1 MIGYFKMIVNGNIDL
16 SDSNIE
22 TLGKLKEIKGFIN
35 LQVCENLKDLGELK
49 KINGDLKISWSKIN
63 SIGNLR
69 EVQGD
74 LDIVNCYDL
83 TSLNKL
89 KVVSGVVNLFKC
101 KSLVSL
107 GNLQLIDGEFLS
119 VEYCKNLKNLGKLS
133 ELSGDF
139 DIYLKFSGITKE
151 YIEKHKPELIGR
163 CKWQ

>member
-1 MIGYFKMIVNGNIDL
+1 MIINGNIDL

-35 LQVCENLKDLGELK
+35 LLVCENLKDLGELK

-74 LDIVNCYDL
+74 LNIVNCYDL

-89 KVVSGVVNLFKC
+89 KVVSGVVNF
-101 KSLVSL
+101 V
-107 GNLQLIDGEFLS
+107 
-119 VEYCKNLKNLGKLS
+119 
-133 ELSGDF
+133 
-139 DIYLKFSGITKE
+139 
-151 YIEKHKPELIGR
+151 
-163 CKWQ
+163 